1 MSELS
6 GNTEIRMGTER
17 SFGIVFAIFFVIVAL
32 FPLIGNGGVRVWSL
46 WIAGAFVSLAYL
58 APNVL
63 RPLNRVWFRFGLLL
77 SKIVTPITMGVIFL
91 TTVTPIGLIIRIRN
105 DDLIKQRID
114 RQVDTYWID
123 VDPVQRAQSSMKK
136 QF

>member
-6 GNTEIRMGTER
+6 GNTEIKMGSEK
-17 SFGIVFAIFFVIVAL
+17 SFGIVFSVVFLIIAL
-32 FPLIGNGGVRVWSL
+32 YPLLGGGGVRLWSL
-46 WIAGAFVSLAYL
+46 TIAGVFLVTGLF

-77 SKIVTPITMGVIFL
+77 NKIVSPIVMGILFFL
-91 TTVTPIGLIIRIRN
+91 TVTPIGLLKRIGN
-105 DDLIKQRID
+105 ADLLNQKFD
-114 RQVDTYWID
+114 PDAKSYWIE
-123 VDPVQRAQSSMKK
+123 VDRERAAQSSMRK